1 MRKDLELLI
10 SAVFSFLEVILMNI
24 ILRNPNC
31 CQNSVQGRFCMCTRV
46 CMYVDGE
53 DTEKIMK
60 GGTLVYSLQGVISFN
75 CCRVCSNQTYQIH
88 VLNLEFWQEL
98 SLLFISSSFLPS
110 IYHVQ
115 FSCIFLL
122 RTPDLHLF
130 FLD

>member
-31 CQNSVQGRFCMCTRV
+31 CQNSVQGRFCMCTCV

-75 CCRVCSNQTYQIH
+75 CCRVCSNLSDTCFKFR
-88 VLNLEFWQEL
+88 VLARTFTSLHFFLISTQYL
-98 SLLFISSSFLPS
+98 SRAVFMHISSQDS
-110 IYHVQ
+110 
-115 FSCIFLL
+115 
-122 RTPDLHLF
+122 
-130 FLD
+130 